1 MRVILIG
8 YMGSGKSSLGKRV
21 ARALGIPFIDSDAE
35 ISRKTGKSTSEIFEK
50 EGENRFRTLEK
61 ELILSLD
68 PTESFVLATGGGL
81 PCFNN
86 LMNELNKLGTTI
98 YLKHNPNN
106 LAKRLTVS
114 KTNRPLIQNHIAS
127 GTLLEFI
134 EDHLKGREKI
144 YNQAHVI
151 APSWVVKPHQ
161 LIDFAKL
168 NQKS

>member
-35 ISRKTGKSTSEIFEK
+35 ISRITGKSTSEIFEQ
-50 EGENRFRTLEK
+50 EGENHFRTLEK
-61 ELILSLD
+61 KLIQSLD

-86 LMNELNKLGTTI
+86 LMAELNNLGTTI
-98 YLKHNPNN
+98 YLKHSPQN
-106 LAKRLTVS
+106 LAKRLSVS
-114 KTNRPLIQNHIAS
+114 KTNRPLILNHIAA

-134 EDHLKGREKI
+134 QDHLISREMI
-144 YNQAHVI
+144 YNQAHLI